1 MSNDQYQNNSNDIV
15 ISNNDDTFR
24 GSDTECKKR
33 IDARSDKDIQ
43 VSNDTGVNVIF
54 RYKFSEEFITELY
67 KFSKIHQYDDRGTY
81 KEAWKTWIEENEVA
95 IGYEVR
101 RLNEI
106 GYDGD
111 TIEKMYKSSRYYFR
125 KKSTEK
131 KEPSVRRTYVGVS
144 QNLLDSMDKYI
155 SESLGTKPAIS
166 FNEFCKTNIDILQ
179 EEVKRLC
186 SKNIID
192 PNEIKA
198 KIKKTY
204 KNRYFIK
211 VNESK

>member
-1 MSNDQYQNNSNDIV
+1 MSHDKYQNNRNDIV
-15 ISNNDDTFR
+15 ISNNDNTFR
-24 GSDTECKKR
+24 GTDREC
-33 IDARSDKDIQ
+33 DKIIDIQ
-43 VSNDTGVNVIF
+43 SEKDVQLSNDTGVNIIF

-81 KEAWKTWIEENEVA
+81 KEAWKNWMEENEA
-95 IGYEVR
+95 DIGCEVR

-131 KEPSVRRTYVGVS
+131 KAPSERRSYVGVS

-155 SESLGTKPAIS
+155 SESLGTKPATS
-166 FNEFCKTNIDILQ
+166 FNEFCKTNVDILQ

-186 SKNIID
+186 IKNISD
-192 PNEIKA
+192 SDEIKV

-204 KNRYFIK
+204 KNRYFMKI
-211 VNESK
+211 NEYK